1 MQPTSP
7 SLFEQEMRDQVASAE
22 AAVLDAL
29 GTGDPILI
37 EAARGHLDGLV
48 NLAHRNGLTIKPLIA
63 DEPAIEIEVVDP
75 VEVIDIDRD
84 LDQSA
89 AS

>member
-7 SLFEQEMRDQVASAE
+7 SLFEREMREQVASAE

-48 NLAHRNGLTIKPLIA
+48 NLAHRNGLMIKPLIT
-63 DEPAIEIEVVDP
+63 DDPAISLDP
-75 VEVIDIDRD
+75 VGLTDVV
-84 LDQSA
+84 DQSA

>member
-7 SLFEQEMRDQVASAE
+7 SLFEREMRDQVASAE

-37 EAARGHLDGLV
+37 EAARGRLDGLV
-48 NLAHRNGLTIKPLIA
+48 NLAHRNGLTIKPLVA
-63 DEPAIEIEVVDP
+63 DEPAINLEVLEP
-75 VEVIDIDRD
+75 VEVA
-84 LDQSA
+84 DQSA

>member
-7 SLFEQEMRDQVASAE
+7 SLFEREMRDQVAAAE
-22 AAVLDAL
+22 DAVLEAL

-48 NLAHRNGLTIKPLIA
+48 NLAHRNGLALKPLIA
-63 DEPAIEIEVVDP
+63 DEPAITLEIADP
-75 VEVIDIDRD
+75 GEAIE
-84 LDQSA
+84 QPA

>member
-1 MQPTSP
+1 
-7 SLFEQEMRDQVASAE
+7 MRDQVASAE

-48 NLAHRNGLTIKPLIA
+48 NLAHRNGLTIKPLIT
-63 DEPAIEIEVVDP
+63 DEPAIVLEAADP
-75 VEVIDIDRD
+75 AKVE
-84 LDQSA
+84 SA

>member
-1 MQPTSP
+1 MQPTP
-7 SLFEQEMRDQVASAE
+7 SLFEQEMRDQVAAAE

-29 GTGDPILI
+29 ETGDPILI

-48 NLAHRNGLTIKPLIA
+48 NLAHRNGLDLKPLIRE
-63 DEPAIEIEVVDP
+63 DTVVLEPRDPVDT
-75 VEVIDIDRD
+75 VEVID
-84 LDQSA
+84 QEPA